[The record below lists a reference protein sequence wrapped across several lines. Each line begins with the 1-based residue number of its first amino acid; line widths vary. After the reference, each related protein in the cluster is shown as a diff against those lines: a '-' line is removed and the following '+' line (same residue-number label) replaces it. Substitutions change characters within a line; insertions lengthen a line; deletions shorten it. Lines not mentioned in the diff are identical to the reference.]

1 MSINTDDTVCLL
13 ENDVDIGKINNDI
26 IEQNKTL
33 KRINKLTISN
43 LIIVILLLLIIIVM
57 TIEYNIVLH
66 NFNGF
71 GGMETFI
78 NKTSKLVNELTT
90 VIDNINSTEVKIY
103 LQDTKFLIDQV
114 CKTMNCN

>member
-13 ENDVDIGKINNDI
+13 ENDVDIDKINNDI

-57 TIEYNIVLH
+57 TIEYNIVLR
-66 NFNGF
+66 NF
-71 GGMETFI
+71 
-78 NKTSKLVNELTT
+78 L
-90 VIDNINSTEVKIY
+90 Y
-103 LQDTKFLIDQV
+103 
-114 CKTMNCN
+114 

>member
-1 MSINTDDTVCLL
+1 
-13 ENDVDIGKINNDI
+13 
-26 IEQNKTL
+26 
-33 KRINKLTISN
+33 
-43 LIIVILLLLIIIVM
+43 M

-103 LQDTKFLIDQV
+103 LQDTKFLIDQA